1 MPKDAGTKTVTPGI
15 IKKKGLTV
23 IFRLGL
29 LCLMWDRMFRTKNK
43 DRIISFVRVSSFY
56 LLMQILTLT
65 KMKNLSLIIGCL
77 VSISS
82 FGQLP
87 NYVPTDSLISY
98 YPFNGNANDESGH
111 GYNGTVSGATI
122 TADRFGVQNSA
133 YQLSAV
139 GSKIDLLNDGNW
151 LKKDRTISFWFSSQS
166 NGNLQR
172 VLGYRPT
179 CSGTSEEQ
187 GFEFLINSS
196 NQIIE
201 HWHTNYPNVIGKT
214 FITNE
219 WSHVAFSKKD
229 TIGTFYVNGDSVTSI
244 HPILGISQITTLSIS
259 SGISCIANFPNNSN
273 KRFRGKIDEI
283 GIWNRALSK
292 AEISNLFN
300 TTTNI
305 KDKIKGQTFDIYP
318 NPISN
323 QFTIEGN
330 QSLKGQSFEVYDIT
344 GKRKMIGQITGPKTK
359 VENIELKS
367 GVYILAID
375 GKLRK
380 RLIVN

>member
-1 MPKDAGTKTVTPGI
+1 
-15 IKKKGLTV
+15 
-23 IFRLGL
+23 
-29 LCLMWDRMFRTKNK
+29 
-43 DRIISFVRVSSFY
+43 
-56 LLMQILTLT
+56 
-65 KMKNLSLIIGCL
+65 MKNLSLIIGCL

-111 GYNGTVSGATI
+111 GHNGTVSGATI

-139 GSKIDLLNDGNW
+139 GSKIDLLDGGNW

-166 NGNLQR
+166 TGTEQR
-172 VLGYRPT
+172 VFGYRPT
-179 CSGTSEEQ
+179 CSGTSGEQ
-187 GFEFLINSS
+187 GFEFIINGS
-196 NQIIE
+196 NPIIE
-201 HWHTNYPNVIGKT
+201 HWHSNYPNVIGKT
-214 FITNE
+214 FVPNQWT
-219 WSHVAFSKKD
+219 HVVFLKKD

-259 SGISCIANFPNNSN
+259 SGISCIANFPINSN
-273 KRFRGKIDEI
+273 KRYRGKIDEI

-292 AEISNLFN
+292 VEISNLFN
-300 TTTNI
+300 TTTNT
-305 KDKIKGQTFDIYP
+305 KDKIKDQTFDIYP

-330 QSLKGQSFEVYDIT
+330 QSLIGQSFEVFDIT
-344 GKRKMIGQITGPKTK
+344 GKRQIFGSITGTKTK
-359 VENIELKS
+359 VDGFNLKS
-367 GVYILAID
+367 GVYIVSI
-375 GKLRK
+375 GGQFQK
-380 RLIVN
+380 RLMVD

>member
-1 MPKDAGTKTVTPGI
+1 M
-15 IKKKGLTV
+15 KK
-23 IFRLGL
+23 IFFL
-29 LCLMWDRMFRTKNK
+29 
-43 DRIISFVRVSSFY
+43 IS
-56 LLMQILTLT
+56 
-65 KMKNLSLIIGCL
+65 SLI
-77 VSISS
+77 SISS
-82 FGQLP
+82 YAQLP
-87 NYVPTDSLISY
+87 NYIPTDSLIGF
-98 YPFNGNANDESGH
+98 YPFNSNANDLSGN
-111 GYNGTVSGATI
+111 GNNGTVSGATI

-139 GSKIDLLNDGNW
+139 GSKIDLLDGGNW

-201 HWHTNYPNVIGKT
+201 HWHTHYPNVIGKT
-214 FITNE
+214 FTTNQ
-219 WSHVAFSKKD
+219 WTHVAFSKKD

-244 HPILGISQITTLSIS
+244 HPISGITQVTTLSIS
-259 SGISCIANFPNNSN
+259 SGISCIANFPNNSS

-283 GIWNRALSK
+283 GIWNRALSMV
-292 AEISNLFN
+292 EISNLFN
-300 TTTNI
+300 TTTNT
-305 KDKIKGQTFDIYP
+305 KDKIKDQTFDIYP

-330 QSLKGQSFEVYDIT
+330 ESIIGQPYEIFDIT
-344 GKRKMIGQITGPKTK
+344 GKRKMIGLITGPKTK
-359 VENIELKS
+359 VEDIDLKS

-375 GKLRK
+375 GKLQK